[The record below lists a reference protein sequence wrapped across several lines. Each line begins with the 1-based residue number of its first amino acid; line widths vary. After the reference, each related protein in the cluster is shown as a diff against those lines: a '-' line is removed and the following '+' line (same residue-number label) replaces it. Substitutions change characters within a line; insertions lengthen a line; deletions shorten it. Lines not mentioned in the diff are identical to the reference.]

1 MPRIELSAA
10 AREDLDR
17 LILSHSLPGDTRE
30 RIVRSLQ
37 HLQRFPLLGPEL
49 EGRWQGFR
57 FLLGPWRWMVLAYVW
72 FEEEDRIVVVTIQ
85 DGRSARSA
93 TTA

>member
-57 FLLGPWRWMVLAYVW
+57 FLLGPWRWMVLVYVW